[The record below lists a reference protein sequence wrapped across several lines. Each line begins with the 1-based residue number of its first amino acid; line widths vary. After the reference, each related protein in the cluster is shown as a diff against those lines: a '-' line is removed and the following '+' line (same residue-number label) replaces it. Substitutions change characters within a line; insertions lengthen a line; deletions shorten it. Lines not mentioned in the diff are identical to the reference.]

1 MEEHLKEIQEKQKIA
16 STRASISL
24 VLSMLTMAIW
34 GWTPLK
40 NIIPALAVLVVFA
53 VFSIFAIGLTL
64 LSIYRGIQARAQKA
78 IIEDG

>member
-1 MEEHLKEIQEKQKIA
+1 MEDHLKEIQEKQKVA
-16 STRASISL
+16 STRASIAL

-53 VFSIFAIGLTL
+53 VFSIVAVGLTV
-64 LSIYRGIQARAQKA
+64 LSIYRGIQVRAQKA